1 MVGHKVSFST
11 AHAGGT
17 DCISM
22 MNTQMAVPRGHLMT
36 FIRKLYPWLMYGSA

>member
-11 AHAGGT
+11 AHAEGT

-22 MNTQMAVPRGHLMT
+22 MNTQMAVPRGHPNLVMLLLT
-36 FIRKLYPWLMYGSA
+36 LLLLCE